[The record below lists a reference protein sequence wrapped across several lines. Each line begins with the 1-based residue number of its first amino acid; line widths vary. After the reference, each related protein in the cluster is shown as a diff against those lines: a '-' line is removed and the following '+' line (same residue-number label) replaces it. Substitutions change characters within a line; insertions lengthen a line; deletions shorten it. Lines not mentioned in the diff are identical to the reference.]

1 MTDNNET
8 PVIRLSDYNGNETP
22 ITNLSDNNEI
32 TPVIRLSDGDN
43 TVINK
48 LGLSVITAELEK
60 KSLGIIRCEF
70 TKNKE
75 DKASKDK

>member
-1 MTDNNET
+1 MTDNSE
-8 PVIRLSDYNGNETP
+8 
-22 ITNLSDNNEI
+22 

-43 TVINK
+43 AVINK

-60 KSLGIIRCEF
+60 KSLGITRCDFSKCKEDKCGY

-75 DKASKDK
+75 DKSSKDK